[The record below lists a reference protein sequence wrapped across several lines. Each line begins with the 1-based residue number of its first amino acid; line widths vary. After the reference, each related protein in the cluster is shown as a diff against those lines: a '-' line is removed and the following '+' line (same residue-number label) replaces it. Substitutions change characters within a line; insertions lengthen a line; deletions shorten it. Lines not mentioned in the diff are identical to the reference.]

1 MKEIISKELLSEVL
15 ELDIIQLNIDEE
27 VSYTFFVGVKPD
39 NNGNPYEV
47 YEDNYINIH
56 ELAHKCKEWAIEQGY
71 IIQIMPFCILVL
83 QIENSMEQVF
93 RYEKEDME
101 NQKPYLPEYEFKA
114 CQWILENKEK

>member
-1 MKEIISKELLSEVL
+1 MSEIISKELLSEVL
-15 ELDIIQLNIDEE
+15 EVDI
-27 VSYTFFVGVKPD
+27 VSYGIILFDLEYDFKENMGVYIHKK
-39 NNGNPYEV
+39 N
-47 YEDNYINIH
+47 INIH